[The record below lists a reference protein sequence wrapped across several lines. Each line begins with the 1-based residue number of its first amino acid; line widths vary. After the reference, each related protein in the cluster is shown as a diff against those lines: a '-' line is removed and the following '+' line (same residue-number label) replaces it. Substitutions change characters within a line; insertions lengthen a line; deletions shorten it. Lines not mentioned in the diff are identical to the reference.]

1 MSFSKLTVFKDG
13 IEISGPSASSSVIP
27 SVFTSA
33 SASAAVSVSEKPVH
47 FAAGSIRDLIVTA
60 LGIPEHLID
69 RKKGGDLHVAYAK
82 YVALFDALEKLSTMS
97 ASGGWKHKNT
107 NDDVVEVFMS
117 KSAYFKSHSK
127 TFPLL
132 KHYPAMQKWFD
143 NPAEALTDSEVW
155 GNEKHTFE
163 GLKKILTLHEKLS
176 VGRGKGKGKGKG
188 KEKEVHRDGSSSPP
202 IPVKKTSSKKGK
214 GKEVVHN
221 KKAGSSK
228 GRHGHD

>member
-1 MSFSKLTVFKDG
+1 VF
-13 IEISGPSASSSVIP
+13 A
-27 SVFTSA
+27 SA
-33 SASAAVSVSEKPVH
+33 SASAAMSASAQPVH

-69 RKKGGDLHVAYAK
+69 RKKGGDLRVAYAK
-82 YVALFDALEKLSTMS
+82 YVALSDALEKLSTMS
-97 ASGGWKHKNT
+97 ALGGWKHKNT

-143 NPAEALTDSEVW
+143 NPAEALPDSEVW

-176 VGRGKGKGKGKG
+176 VGRGKGKGKE
-188 KEKEVHRDGSSSPP
+188 KEEVHRDGSSSPP
-202 IPVKKTSSKKGK
+202 IPVKKTSNKKGK

-228 GRHGHD
+228 SHHGHD